1 MTVLDNTKLIGISV
15 KKFEDFSEWYLQAI
29 IKTELVDYAPVK
41 GFIVLRPYG
50 YKIWNSISQTL
61 DKKLN
66 ESGHENGFLPLL
78 IPESILAKEKRHFS
92 GFNPEVY
99 WVTEAGNDTLSERL
113 ALRPTSEAIAY
124 STFSNWIKSYR
135 DLPLKM
141 NFWNTALRADIKGT
155 KPLIRN
161 SEFLWQEGHTVHANE
176 EEAEDESQT
185 ILEIYREI
193 IEKYLA
199 IPCIGGHKSDK
210 EKFVGADDT
219 LTLESIMSDGK
230 ALQMATSHNLG
241 QNFSKSF
248 GIKYLGKDNQEHFA
262 WQTSWG
268 LSWRLIGAVIMI
280 HGDDKG
286 IILPPRIAP
295 IQIVIVPI
303 FKNNDSDHII
313 RAAGEVAENLKKSGL
328 RVHTDDRV
336 EYTSGW
342 KYNEWELKGVP
353 LRINI
358 GKREIERGDVELV
371 RRDTMIKEYV
381 KCNDLLSRIENL
393 LEKIQDD
400 LFARAKIALD
410 KSTSEATNLS
420 ALKSIIKDKGGF
432 VFCGWCQ
439 NQECELRVKEA
450 TGADLRVIPFD
461 RQDISKF
468 PNCVYCERNASRV
481 VVFALAY

>member
-1 MTVLDNTKLIGISV
+1 VTVLDDTKSIGISV
-15 KKFEDFSEWYLQAI
+15 KKNEDFSEWYIQAI
-29 IKTELVDYAPVK
+29 IRSELVDYAPVK

-50 YKIWNSISQTL
+50 YKIWSIISKIV
-61 DKKLN
+61 DEKL
-66 ESGHENGFLPLL
+66 EQSGHENGYFPLL
-78 IPESILAKEKRHFS
+78 IPESILAKEKKHFS

-99 WVTEAGNDTLSERL
+99 WVTEAGNERLSEKL

-141 NFWNTALRADIKGT
+141 NFWNSALRADIKGT

-161 SEFLWQEGHTVHANE
+161 SEFLWQEGHTVHTSG
-176 EEAEDESQT
+176 EEARSESQAV
-185 ILEIYREI
+185 LEIYREV
-193 IEKYLA
+193 IEQHLA
-199 IPCIGGHKSDK
+199 IPCIGGHKSEK

-248 GIKYLGKDNQEHFA
+248 DIKYLGEDNKEHFA

-268 LSWRLIGAVIMI
+268 LSWRLIGAMIMV

-286 IILPPRIAP
+286 IILPPKIAP
-295 IQIVIVPI
+295 IQVVIVPI
-303 FKNNDSDHII
+303 FKDKDAPYIKKAAEEI
-313 RAAGEVAENLKKSGL
+313 RNTLKKTGF
-328 RVHTDDRV
+328 RVYSDDRD

-342 KYNEWELKGVP
+342 KFNEWELKGVP

-358 GKREIERGDVELV
+358 GKRDIERGDVEIV
-371 RRDTMIKEYV
+371 RRDIVGKAYA
-381 KCNDLLSRIENL
+381 KCDDLASRVADL
-393 LEKIQDD
+393 LEKIQAN
-400 LFARAKIALD
+400 LFARAKVVLHNNISNA
-410 KSTSEATNLS
+410 TSFNE
-420 ALKSIIKDKGGF
+420 LKSIIDNKGGL

-439 NQECELRVKEA
+439 DQECELRVKEA

-461 RQDISKF
+461 NQDLSKF
-468 PNCVYCERNASRV
+468 PSCIYCEKKALRIA
-481 VVFALAY
+481 VFAQAY